1 MAPLVLAA
9 LLAAGP
15 AAAGSG
21 CSGSAEA
28 AVQQIFE
35 EADADASGALTRAEY
50 ESANLV
56 RFGTAFEA
64 TDSNA
69 DGETTLSEYLAHYE
83 AHHPAEDETDI

>member
-9 LLAAGP
+9 LVAAGP

-21 CSGSAEA
+21 CGGNAEG
-28 AVQQIFE
+28 AVQAIFD

-50 ESANLV
+50 ERANLV

-64 TDSNA
+64 TDANA
-69 DGETTLSEYLAHYE
+69 DGETTLDEYLAHYQ
-83 AHHPAEDETDI
+83 AHHPPQGEAGI